1 VLHGQVAWWAGWAL
15 LRASAG
21 RRAFTLPPSGPAAA
35 VHLTTV
41 VRLPAEITA
50 ALAPAL
56 DRLRAVG
63 PLHHYYPPAAMH
75 LTVQNL
81 DPLGVNGD
89 HISGLGVGRDTTT
102 MPGVDG
108 DPAPLLAEVRG
119 LVGAH
124 PPFQVAVRGLG
135 AAPATVFALAF
146 PDDPTLRSLRA
157 ELAGLLAGKRLGRVP
172 SGTERRRLGRGSG
185 SRRALGHANLVR
197 FSGPVTAAFLSELAR
212 LRRQD
217 FGCFAVGEVELVRTD
232 RFLSPEGT
240 TVLERIRLTGRS
252 D

>member
-1 VLHGQVAWWAGWAL
+1 MLRGQVAWWAGWAL

-21 RRAFTLPPSGPAAA
+21 RHAFTLPPSGPAAA

-56 DRLRAVG
+56 DRLRDLG

-81 DPLGVNGD
+81 DPLGVHGD
-89 HISGLGVGRDTTT
+89 RLGVARDRTT

-108 DPAPLLAEVRG
+108 DPAARLAEVRG

-135 AAPATVFALAF
+135 VAPATVFALAF
-146 PDDPTLRSLRA
+146 SDDPTLRSLRA
-157 ELAGLLAGKRLGRVP
+157 ELTGQRTGKRLERVP
-172 SGTERRRLGRGSG
+172 PGSAQRRLGPGSG
-185 SRRALGHANLVR
+185 SCRALGHATLVR

-212 LRRQD
+212 LRRED
-217 FGCFAVGEVELVRTD
+217 FGRFAVGEVELVRTD

-252 D
+252 G